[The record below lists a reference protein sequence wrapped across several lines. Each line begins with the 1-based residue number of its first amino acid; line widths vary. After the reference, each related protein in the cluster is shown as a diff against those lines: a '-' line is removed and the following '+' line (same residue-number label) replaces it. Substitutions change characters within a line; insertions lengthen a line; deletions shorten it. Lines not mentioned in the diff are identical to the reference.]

1 MRWSKSLG
9 YQGFGLVFAVLTVAS
24 MGASDQTL
32 RPVYKKKYV
41 MGTVFEIVA
50 YDTSPAHASDAID
63 KAWDEIVHL
72 DHLMSNYQPD
82 SDLSRL
88 NRSAYRRTQTVSLDL
103 YQVIR
108 EALRYSDLSGG
119 KFDVTVGPLADRWKA
134 VGSGEPAPSPTEEEE
149 LRRCVGYRKIELIP
163 PNAIRFHSSCLK
175 LDLGAIGKGYA
186 VDRAATVLRSQG
198 IECALIN
205 AGGSTIY
212 GIGSPPGQRAWLVH
226 LRDPSTH
233 LNPRLMLRENSVSTS
248 EQTPASLLGESR
260 FGHIIDP
267 GKGVPLNAT
276 FAVSAVAETATA
288 SDALST
294 SLLLLGPEEGGALV
308 KKLPNV
314 AAVWV
319 WPDGRSEMASTGPMI
334 SLRDSGDDDHEQ
346 H

>member
-1 MRWSKSLG
+1 MRWRKSFGHLG
-9 YQGFGLVFAVLTVAS
+9 AGLVFAAFCLAS
-24 MGASDQTL
+24 LGASDETL

-50 YDTSPAHASDAID
+50 YHRSPAHASDAID

-72 DHLMSNYQPD
+72 DNVMSNYQAA

-88 NRSAYRRTQTVSLDL
+88 NRSAHGHTQAVSPDL

-119 KFDVTVGPLADRWKA
+119 RFDVTVGPLVDRWKA
-134 VGSGEPAPSPTEEEE
+134 VGNGEPAPSPAEEEE
-149 LRRCVGYRKIELIP
+149 LRRCVGYGKIELIP
-163 PNAIRFHSSCLK
+163 PNAITFHSSCLK

-186 VDRAATVLRSQG
+186 VDRAAAVLRSQG

-212 GIGSPPGQRAWLVH
+212 GMGSPPSQRAWLVH

-233 LNPRLMLRENSVSTS
+233 LDPRSMLRENSVSTS
-248 EQTPASLLGESR
+248 EQTPASLLGESE

-267 GKGVPLNAT
+267 SSGAPLNT
-276 FAVSAVAETATA
+276 TIAVSAVAETATA

-294 SLLLLGPEEGGALV
+294 TLFAAGSGRGRGPGKETTQCGGRLGLARR
-308 KKLPNV
+308 
-314 AAVWV
+314 A
-319 WPDGRSEMASTGPMI
+319 I
-334 SLRDSGDDDHEQ
+334 SNSVYRARDFGSGLG
-346 H
+346 